1 MKHFFLKVVKDL
13 STKENILTRS
23 VIQDKVSSMSFDSL
37 FIALWLDH
45 RSIPLHPSL
54 PPMAQFYSCLSWLVV
69 MVLHENT
76 VCKNEKLLSWKK
88 IHAN

>member
-1 MKHFFLKVVKDL
+1 MVKDL

-54 PPMAQFYSCLSWLVV
+54 PPMAQVLLLPV
-69 MVLHENT
+69 MACGYGAT
-76 VCKNEKLLSWKK
+76 
-88 IHAN
+88 